1 MRFYIFIT
9 TWLWWY
15 LNSSFVYDGAPCRP
29 GLPTDLLL
37 GSYEERLASGCS
49 QVQLGFRY
57 ETREQRFTISI
68 MQLSNCSALCLL
80 ADQKMYVRFHL
91 RKRSFRNAAFN
102 VLNTDS
108 TLCNGCH
115 LCVCVCCSYV
125 RVAVLPCVEATRCLF
140 RTRGYL
146 PQDVTEVKEVFG
158 MQISQ
163 SALRQKTLRV
173 DVCYNKSGREAC
185 LVGRRSSLM
194 YVSE

>member
-115 LCVCVCCSYV
+115 LCVCVLQLCARSRAALC
-125 RVAVLPCVEATRCLF
+125 RGHPLPLPNTRL
-140 RTRGYL
+140 
-146 PQDVTEVKEVFG
+146 
-158 MQISQ
+158 
-163 SALRQKTLRV
+163 SAAG
-173 DVCYNKSGREAC
+173 CY
-185 LVGRRSSLM
+185 
-194 YVSE
+194 